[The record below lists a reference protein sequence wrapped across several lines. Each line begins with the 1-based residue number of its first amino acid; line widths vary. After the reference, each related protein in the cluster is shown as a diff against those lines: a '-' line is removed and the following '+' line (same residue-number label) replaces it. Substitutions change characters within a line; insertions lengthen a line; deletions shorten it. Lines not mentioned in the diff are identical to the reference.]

1 MYADNKDLLE
11 AVVMSLV
18 AIFVLAWAIGTI
30 QTRQRIQQA
39 RARGVWPPL
48 GQIPTDEDLKRLV
61 KAGEKLLAIKM
72 CRQIHNMGFTE
83 AKAVVERLAEQADA
97 GAIGDATRISGEYG
111 KRPQPPSKPVKAEQH
126 GPPNAGSAGAPP
138 A

>member
-1 MYADNKDLLE
+1 MYAHIKELLE

-18 AIFVLAWAIGTI
+18 AIFVIAWAIGTV
-30 QTRQRIQQA
+30 QTRQQIQRA

-61 KAGEKLLAIKM
+61 KAGETLLAIKM
-72 CRQIHNMGFTE
+72 CRQIHNMGLTE

-97 GAIGDATRISGEYG
+97 GDG
-111 KRPQPPSKPVKAEQH
+111 K
-126 GPPNAGSAGAPP
+126 
-138 A
+138 

>member
-1 MYADNKDLLE
+1 MSSDIKDLLE

-18 AIFVLAWAIGTI
+18 AIFVLAWEIGAI
-30 QTRQRIQQA
+30 QTRQRIQRA

-97 GAIGDATRISGEYG
+97 GDG
-111 KRPQPPSKPVKAEQH
+111 K
-126 GPPNAGSAGAPP
+126 
-138 A
+138 